1 MVAYMYILVTRY
13 QTSCYEN
20 IEQENLVVIS
30 PTCMQIQKKKKTIEV
45 LKSGKLS

>member
-30 PTCMQIQKKKKTIEV
+30 PTCMQIQKKKTIEV